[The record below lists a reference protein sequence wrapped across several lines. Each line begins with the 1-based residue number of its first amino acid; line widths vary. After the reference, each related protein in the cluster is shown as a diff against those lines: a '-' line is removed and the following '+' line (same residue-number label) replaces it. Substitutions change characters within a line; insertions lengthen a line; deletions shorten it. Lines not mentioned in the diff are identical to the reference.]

1 MVHDI
6 SSLPK
11 EPSDSKLE
19 KFKTNVKPH
28 LKKAAIVLGT
38 AVGFIAVGVLVAKAV
53 SPDEDETLVDDYIVL
68 EENDSEAAPEAA
80 PTAD

>member
-11 EPSDSKLE
+11 EPTNSKIE

-53 SPDEDETLVDDYIVL
+53 SPDEEDVVEDYIVI
-68 EENDSEAAPEAA
+68 EETDSEAEPEAA